1 MLMLSST
8 NTSTYY
14 EHARIYAAEVLDEAC
29 HSLPFA
35 LQTIVSFS
43 PQIKM
48 INLGKPMQEDEI
60 LAWQKLSIHSVYDQ
74 LKTFTR

>member
-1 MLMLSST
+1 MLMLPST
-8 NTSTYY
+8 NTSTDD
-14 EHARIYAAEVLDEAC
+14 EHARICTAEAVDEAC

-35 LQTIVSFS
+35 LHTIASFS

-48 INLGKPMQEDEI
+48 TNLGKPMQEDEI

-74 LKTFTR
+74 LKIFTR